1 MSRLAPNPTEPN
13 HAVSLWGGDSMDP
26 ELAQLLDRMPET
38 EKQTSRILNG
48 WDDVRALI
56 GGIARSLRVHKKDR
70 VSAEIPPG
78 ADADDG
84 ND

>member
-1 MSRLAPNPTEPN
+1 
-13 HAVSLWGGDSMDP
+13 MDP
-26 ELAQLLDRMPET
+26 ELVTLLERMPET

-56 GGIARSLRVHKKDR
+56 GGIARSLRLHKKQSD
-70 VSAEIPPG
+70 SPDAAPD
-78 ADADDG
+78 ADAG